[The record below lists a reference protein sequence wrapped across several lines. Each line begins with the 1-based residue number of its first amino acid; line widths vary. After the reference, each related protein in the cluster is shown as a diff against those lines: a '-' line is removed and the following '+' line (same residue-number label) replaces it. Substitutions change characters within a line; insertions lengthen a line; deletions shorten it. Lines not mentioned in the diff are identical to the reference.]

1 MARTGEPALTHLD
14 THLVCWLYNGE
25 AAKLSA
31 TAKAAIESAANLE
44 ISPVVELELHF
55 LHEIGR
61 FLHPPEEAL
70 RVMAEQFNLAIS
82 LTPFRQVTRAA
93 RPLTWTRDPF
103 DRLIAA
109 HAIAAN
115 APLITKDRLIRKH
128 CPNALW

>member
-1 MARTGEPALTHLD
+1 MARTGESALIHLD

-31 TAKAAIESAANLE
+31 TARAAVESAENLT
-44 ISPVVELELHF
+44 ISPIVELELHF

-61 FLHPPEEAL
+61 FLDSPDEAL
-70 RVMAEQFNLAIS
+70 RAMAEQFNLTIS
-82 LTPFRQVTRAA
+82 ATPFRLVTQAA
-93 RPLTWTRDPF
+93 HHLTWTRDPF

-109 HAIAAN
+109 HAIASGSR
-115 APLITKDRLIRKH
+115 LVTRDRLIRKH